1 MNAYLE
7 RRLLEV
13 REAYYA
19 LVEGT
24 DVAPNVDEA
33 TRCDLIE
40 TLRDLMDEL
49 RKDDCNEDQG

>member
-1 MNAYLE
+1 MYAYLE

-19 LVEGT
+19 LVEGI

-33 TRCDLIE
+33 TRCDLIDS
-40 TLRDLMDEL
+40 LRDLMDEI
-49 RKDDCNEDQG
+49 RKDGCNEDQG